1 MSINSNIDNTIVIED
16 YVEAVRK
23 TDRLEQDDF
32 RPVLMG
38 LFGEVG
44 SIMAPAKKLHRE
56 KEAYKWSQD
65 AVEEELGD
73 TLWYFTALV
82 RRTGHNLSDII
93 TEVTGNSVYRKII
106 AASAVPGS
114 PIIHLASSQDNEK
127 LEDALL
133 SLGQSAT
140 SLLDIMKNRDD
151 VVPLLQDF
159 ARKYLQVVQA
169 SNVNFL
175 RVINKNIS
183 KVQSRFLPYDIPSL
197 PVFDKDF
204 EKDERIPDSFEI
216 HIKPKQNGKSYLKMN
231 EVFIGDPL
239 TDNISDLDNYRF
251 HDVFHFAHAAIL
263 NWSPT
268 FRALIKHKRKSNK
281 SVEEAQDSGRA
292 IVVEEGLTAW
302 LYSRAKDLNYFEGQ
316 KGVSLELLKTINEF
330 VRGYEVEACPLKL
343 WEDAILQG
351 YAVFRQV
358 RDNNGGIVIGDRIN
372 RKISFKALP
381 DSVI

>member
-1 MSINSNIDNTIVIED
+1 MSIFSNLDKTIVIED
-16 YVEAVRK
+16 YVDAVRK
-23 TDRLEQDDF
+23 TDRLEQEDF

-73 TLWYFTALV
+73 ALWYFTALV
-82 RRTGHNLSDII
+82 RRTGHSLSEII
-93 TEVTGNSVYRKII
+93 TDVTGNTVYKKII

-114 PIIHLASSQDNEK
+114 PIVHLASSQDNEK

-140 SLLDIMKNRDD
+140 ALLDIMKNRND
-151 VVPLLQDF
+151 VLPLLHDF
-159 ARKYLQVVQA
+159 VKKYLQVVQA

-175 RVINKNIS
+175 RVINRNIL
-183 KVQSRFLPYDIPSL
+183 KVQSRFLPYDIHSL
-197 PVFDKDF
+197 PVFDKEFD
-204 EKDERIPDSFEI
+204 EDERILDNFEI
-216 HIKPKQNGKSYLKMN
+216 HIQPKKNGKTYLRMN
-231 EVFIGDPL
+231 GVFIGDPL
-239 TDNISDLDNYRF
+239 TDNISDPDNYRF

-281 SVEEAQDSGRA
+281 VIEEAQDSGRA

-302 LYSRAKDLNYFEGQ
+302 LYSKAKDLNYFDGQ
-316 KGVSLELLKTINEF
+316 KGVSLELLKTIQEF
-330 VRGYEVEACPLKL
+330 VRGYEVDACPLKL

-372 RKISFKALP
+372 RKISFKPLP
-381 DSVI
+381 DSAI